1 MLPPQCGERT
11 TMKKSQFKSFDELPL
26 MLTVPDV
33 SNVLGIGLA
42 NAYSIVRRP
51 DFPSIT
57 LGSRIIIPRDQF
69 TEWIAK
75 LAEEKGEIH

>member
-1 MLPPQCGERT
+1 
-11 TMKKSQFKSFDELPL
+11 MKKSTYQSFDDLPL

-42 NAYSIVRRP
+42 NAYGIVRRP

-57 LGSRIIIPRDQF
+57 LGSRIIIPRDKF
-69 TEWIAK
+69 IEWVNK
-75 LAEEKGEIH
+75 LAAEKGEIR

>member
-1 MLPPQCGERT
+1 
-11 TMKKSQFKSFDELPL
+11 MKKSQFKSFDELPL
-26 MLTVPDV
+26 ILTVPDV